1 MEAEKSFAYCLMAR
15 DSGELTEMPILLEK
29 GSKFIYKDGIEYTVT
44 EVDGTEEE
52 YKVYCVRS
60 YVLKDELY
68 DSIKA
73 FWVALKDIAIKHKSF
88 DNGNIIIK
96 MNNVLKNSISKCN
109 NIKRLLSVKILGD
122 EKAFNV
128 IHQVHI
134 NIIIIINIIM
144 MIINRQLVKRYII
157 LQQHG

>member
-15 DSGELTEMPILLEK
+15 DSGELTEMPVLLEK

-96 MNNVLKNSISKCN
+96 MNNVLANYYCGDRESTIEQQSEIRDN
-109 NIKRLLSVKILGD
+109 FSEMIAIIK
-122 EKAFNV
+122 E
-128 IHQVHI
+128 
-134 NIIIIINIIM
+134 
-144 MIINRQLVKRYII
+144 LVKEK
-157 LQQHG
+157 

>member
-15 DSGELTEMPILLEK
+15 DSGELTEMPVLLEK

-73 FWVALKDIAIKHKSF
+73 FWLALKNIAIKHKSF
-88 DNGNIIIK
+88 DDRNIIIE
-96 MNNVLKNSISKCN
+96 MNNVLANYYCGDRESTIEEQSGIRDN
-109 NIKRLLSVKILGD
+109 FSEMIAIIK
-122 EKAFNV
+122 E
-128 IHQVHI
+128 
-134 NIIIIINIIM
+134 
-144 MIINRQLVKRYII
+144 LVKEK
-157 LQQHG
+157 